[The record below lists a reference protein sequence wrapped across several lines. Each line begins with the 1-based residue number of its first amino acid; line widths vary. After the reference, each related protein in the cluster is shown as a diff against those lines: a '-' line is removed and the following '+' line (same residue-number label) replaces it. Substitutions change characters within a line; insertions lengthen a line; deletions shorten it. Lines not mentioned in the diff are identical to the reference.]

1 MLSQVE
7 VNHRK
12 QEPIPV
18 GWGINKDGK
27 VGEHGCNKTYVTGP
41 AKIDHVSANYTE
53 LYFR

>member
-1 MLSQVE
+1 MRVCVCVCVYVCVYVVMLSQVE

-27 VGEHGCNKTYVTGP
+27 VGEHGCNKT
-41 AKIDHVSANYTE
+41 
-53 LYFR
+53 